1 MSNILKIFYLILII
15 LFIAVSS
22 HAQETKKEKV
32 FKNILDFKNELQLT
46 KDQVEDIKEITD
58 EFKLKES
65 KISKEIQ
72 THEAKL
78 KELLYKE
85 GDIIEII
92 KEIREIY
99 RLKGELIV
107 EEFLTARKIDAIL
120 TAEQKKKW
128 KEIRDKKF

>member
-15 LFIAVSS
+15 LFIVASS
-22 HAQETKKEKV
+22 HAQETKKEKI

-46 KDQVEDIKEITD
+46 KDQIEDIKEITD

-78 KELLYKE
+78 KELL
-85 GDIIEII
+85 
-92 KEIREIY
+92 
-99 RLKGELIV
+99 
-107 EEFLTARKIDAIL
+107 
-120 TAEQKKKW
+120 
-128 KEIRDKKF
+128 